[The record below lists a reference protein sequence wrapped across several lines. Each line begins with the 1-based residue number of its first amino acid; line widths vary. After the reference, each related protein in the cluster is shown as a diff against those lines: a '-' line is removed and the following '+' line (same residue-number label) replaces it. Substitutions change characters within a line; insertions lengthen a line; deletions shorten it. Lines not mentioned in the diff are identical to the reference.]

1 MNFLKCNRLPYY
13 LYLGSLNVDRVF
25 GANVYLGFLISSYL
39 LTNIQN
45 MKPILLKTIYSL
57 LLFSFVLPSIA
68 QQTLES
74 MYEGI
79 EFDMPKVKETSFP
92 DFEKK
97 ITEYDG
103 VGDRIFKNT
112 EAFKATIE
120 AVNVKGG
127 GMSIHI

>member
-1 MNFLKCNRLPYY
+1 M
-13 LYLGSLNVDRVF
+13 
-25 GANVYLGFLISSYL
+25 
-39 LTNIQN
+39 TNIQN
-45 MKPILLKTIYSL
+45 MKPIQLKTIYLL
-57 LLFSFVLPSIA
+57 LLFSFVLPSFA

-97 ITEYDG
+97 ITEYGG
-103 VGDRIFKNT
+103 VGDGIFKNS
-112 EAFKATIE
+112 EVFKATIE
-120 AVNVKGG
+120 AVNAKGG